1 MNKKF
6 LSAILFGALMVSST
20 GTFVSCKDYDD
31 DIDELW
37 GAVNGGKE
45 ELSKKVSALETSVSD
60 LQGAQTKL
68 EAEIAAVKKE
78 AADAKAAADQAAADA
93 ADAKAAALQAEKNA
107 IEAAKAEIAKV
118 KEELV
123 KMIQDNQGASEE
135 DIKAIE
141 SEIATI
147 KGDIAALTAAYKGAD
162 AEILDKLS
170 KVESTLGERISN
182 LEADVKTNK
191 EEIGKLQGALK
202 LQQDA
207 LDAYK
212 EATGKELGNINTRLG
227 ECEEAVKALQGFDVA
242 ETKAAIEQLKN
253 DYKKIAEEITKIN
266 TNLDVLSSAIY
277 TGVTHV
283 SLVNSVNNNQGE
295 NNWNLD
301 FESVL
306 IQKNIFGDEWTLD
319 KTISNKLEF
328 KGGTQDQ
335 KSAKFLIR
343 VSPTNANL
351 DASMISLQDSKGEKL
366 DIVEVKNITPYDEL
380 LTGERGIS
388 KGGLWV
394 VEVALKNYDADSF
407 NAAAYKDGKKVDNNQ
422 QYNLY
427 AVAVDNTKED
437 ETAMGKRNIISTY
450 DLTLEH
456 GNFDPSEKLNF
467 FVDDTNVNDINN
479 RYSFESKSITGE
491 VESGSTPAKEYKWS
505 GNALTEAFDKNGN
518 VLKDKEGT
526 PVATVEENQ
535 APEEGDNRSDMQ
547 AYPAV
552 QNKAITIS
560 LKEKK
565 GEKWVAAEK
574 VKAMYVTFDKKA
586 NAVESAPSEWNAWN
600 SYKYEGLNT
609 VVEGTTATIK
619 ISPNEDQEIINDFIG
634 FRVYAVN
641 LDGTLV
647 DPDGRAFY
655 VKLGEAGVE
664 IPSIETKVIATE
676 VDAKS
681 GAVELSKEDVAKLKG
696 LKIASYE
703 WAADGLGD
711 KVNENPDLNNKI
723 THTKA
728 NGFQVTL
735 TAGTA
740 TITTATDVVDGILEK
755 EQKVTI
761 PTDINK
767 VTIATK
773 FNESLGM
780 VLDDTKLNG
789 TLTLKNADGFVLA
802 TIKVSAE
809 KVLPTAEPA
818 EDKFTVKDNQI
829 VNGVYNCFLIPSQ
842 YKMDGT
848 ITWDAQNGWGV
859 KGTASEGTMNMENV
873 FNGWEKDFDESEA
886 ISGYRIVLANT
897 KYNADTKDY
906 TDEEE
911 FTKNVAIPNVLINS
925 TTKHATDVEYVYA
938 GVSAYVDNNKVL
950 INQNHAVKA
959 YDSFNTV
966 YNCYMHKPVHTWRWI
981 EAKDGNYTLID
992 GEWVIDTNKNGKKD
1006 AGEVSRPLPKT
1017 SAVYAEENFEVNCA
1031 DIFGVNTYNSTKYGV
1046 DMTKLNLKEIR
1057 VVDAKITSNGSKDED
1072 YFVRNHSHN
1081 SQDWGDQTIK
1091 FHKNSASTNPTADVA
1106 STLTVV
1112 YVDMYGHVQTAEV
1125 GFTVKKQ

>member
-6 LSAILFGALMVSST
+6 LSAVLFGALMVSST

-31 DIDELW
+31 DIEELW

-45 ELSKKVSALETSVSD
+45 DLSKKVSALETSVSD
-60 LQGAQTKL
+60 LQSAQTKL
-68 EAEIAAVKKE
+68 EAEIAAAKKE
-78 AADAKAAADQAAADA
+78 A

-123 KMIQDNQGASEE
+123 KMIQNNQGASEE

-147 KGDIAALTAAYKGAD
+147 KGDITALTAAYKGAD

-170 KVESTLGERISN
+170 KVEGVLGERITN

-191 EEIGKLQGALK
+191 EEIGKLQSALK

-212 EATGKELGNINTRLG
+212 EATGKELGDVKTKL
-227 ECEEAVKALQGFDVA
+227 EACEKAVEALQGFDVA

-283 SLVNSVNNNQGE
+283 SLVNSESNNQGKDK
-295 NNWNLD
+295 WNLD

-319 KTISNKLEF
+319 KTIANKLEF

-380 LTGERGIS
+380 LTGTRGIS

-394 VEVALKNYDADSF
+394 VEVALKNYDEDSF
-407 NAAAYKDGKKVDNNQ
+407 NAAATNKDGKKV
-422 QYNLY
+422 LY

-479 RYSFESKSITGE
+479 RYTFESKSITGE
-491 VESGSTPAKEYKWS
+491 VESGSTPAKEYKWT

-518 VLKDKEGT
+518 VLKDKDGNF
-526 PVATVEENQ
+526 VAKEEENQ
-535 APEEGDNRSDMQ
+535 APETGDNRSNMQ

-560 LKEKK
+560 LKEKNNE
-565 GEKWVAAEK
+565 GKWVAAEK

-664 IPSIETKVIATE
+664 IPSIETKVIATT
-676 VDAKS
+676 VDAES

-711 KVNENPDLNNKI
+711 KVNGV
-723 THTKA
+723 THIKA

-740 TITTATDVVDGILEK
+740 VIATGSEVVDGILEGK
-755 EQKVTI
+755 QDVTI
-761 PTDINK
+761 PTNINK
-767 VTIATK
+767 ATIVTK
-773 FNESLGM
+773 FNENLGL
-780 VLDDTKLNG
+780 VLNDTKLNG

-818 EDKFTVKDNQI
+818 EHKFTAKDNQI

-842 YKMDGT
+842 YDMDGT

-859 KGTASEGTMNMENV
+859 TGTASEGTMNMENV
-873 FNGWEKDFDESEA
+873 FNGWKNDFDGNSVT
-886 ISGYRIVLANT
+886 SGYRIVLANT
-897 KYNADTKDY
+897 KYNNDTKDY
-906 TDEEE
+906 TDEAE
-911 FTKNVAIPNVLINS
+911 FGKNVTITNKLINS
-925 TTKHATDVEYVYA
+925 ETKHATDVEYVYA

-981 EAKDGNYTLID
+981 EAADKGYIVKDGIWYSAD
-992 GEWVIDTNKNGKKD
+992 GK
-1006 AGEVSRPLPKT
+1006 VSKEDEMPKT

-1072 YFVRNHSHN
+1072 YFVRDHSQN
-1081 SQDWGDQTIK
+1081 SQDWGNQTIK
-1091 FHKNSASTNPTADVA
+1091 FRKNSSSTNPTADVA

-1125 GFTVKKQ
+1125 GFTVEKQ

>member
-6 LSAILFGALMVSST
+6 LSAVLFGALMVSST

-31 DIDELW
+31 DIEELW

-45 ELSKKVSALETSVSD
+45 DLSKKVSALETSVSD
-60 LQGAQTKL
+60 LQSAQTKL
-68 EAEIAAVKKE
+68 EAEIAAAKKE
-78 AADAKAAADQAAADA
+78 A

-123 KMIQDNQGASEE
+123 KMIQNNQGASEE

-147 KGDIAALTAAYKGAD
+147 KGDITALTAAYKGAD

-170 KVESTLGERISN
+170 KVEGVLGERITN

-191 EEIGKLQGALK
+191 EEIGKLQSALK

-212 EATGKELGNINTRLG
+212 EATGKELGDVKTKL
-227 ECEEAVKALQGFDVA
+227 EACEKAVEALQGFDVA

-283 SLVNSVNNNQGE
+283 SLVNSESNNQGKDK
-295 NNWNLD
+295 WNLD

-319 KTISNKLEF
+319 KTIANKLEF

-380 LTGERGIS
+380 LTGTRGIS

-394 VEVALKNYDADSF
+394 VEVALKNYDEDSF
-407 NAAAYKDGKKVDNNQ
+407 NAAATNKDGKKV
-422 QYNLY
+422 LY

-450 DLTLEH
+450 DLTLKH

-479 RYSFESKSITGE
+479 RYTFESKSITGE
-491 VESGSTPAKEYKWS
+491 VESGSTPAKEYKWT

-518 VLKDKEGT
+518 VLKDKDGNF
-526 PVATVEENQ
+526 VAKEEENQ
-535 APEEGDNRSDMQ
+535 APETGDNRSNMQ

-560 LKEKK
+560 LKEKNNE
-565 GEKWVAAEK
+565 GKWVAAEK

-664 IPSIETKVIATE
+664 IPSIETKVIATT
-676 VDAKS
+676 VDAES

-711 KVNENPDLNNKI
+711 KVNGV
-723 THTKA
+723 THIKA

-740 TITTATDVVDGILEK
+740 VIATGSEVVDGILEGK
-755 EQKVTI
+755 QDVTI
-761 PTDINK
+761 PTNINK
-767 VTIATK
+767 ATIVTK
-773 FNESLGM
+773 FNENLGL
-780 VLDDTKLNG
+780 VLNDTKLNG

-818 EDKFTVKDNQI
+818 EHKITAKDNQI

-842 YKMDGT
+842 YDMDGT

-859 KGTASEGTMNMENV
+859 TGTASEGTMNMENV
-873 FNGWEKDFDESEA
+873 FNGWKNDFDGNSVT
-886 ISGYRIVLANT
+886 SGYRIVLANT
-897 KYNADTKDY
+897 KYNNDTKDY
-906 TDEEE
+906 TDEAE
-911 FTKNVAIPNVLINS
+911 FGKNVTITNKLINS
-925 TTKHATDVEYVYA
+925 ETKHATDVEYVYA

-981 EAKDGNYTLID
+981 EAADKGYIVKDGIWYSAD
-992 GEWVIDTNKNGKKD
+992 GK
-1006 AGEVSRPLPKT
+1006 VSKEDEMPKT

-1072 YFVRNHSHN
+1072 YFVRDHSQN
-1081 SQDWGDQTIK
+1081 SQDWGNQTIK
-1091 FHKNSASTNPTADVA
+1091 FRKNSSSTNPTADVA

>member
-6 LSAILFGALMVSST
+6 LSAVLFGALMVSST

-31 DIDELW
+31 DIEELW

-45 ELSKKVSALETSVSD
+45 DLSKKVSALETSVSD
-60 LQGAQTKL
+60 LQSAQTKL
-68 EAEIAAVKKE
+68 EAEIAAAKKE
-78 AADAKAAADQAAADA
+78 A

-123 KMIQDNQGASEE
+123 KMIQNNQGASEE

-147 KGDIAALTAAYKGAD
+147 KGDITALTAAYKGAD

-170 KVESTLGERISN
+170 KVEGVLGERITN

-191 EEIGKLQGALK
+191 EEIGKLQSALK

-212 EATGKELGNINTRLG
+212 EATGKELGDVKTKL
-227 ECEEAVKALQGFDVA
+227 EACEKAVEALQGFDVA

-283 SLVNSVNNNQGE
+283 SLVNSESNNQGKDK
-295 NNWNLD
+295 WNLD

-319 KTISNKLEF
+319 KTIANKLEF

-380 LTGERGIS
+380 LTGTRGIS

-394 VEVALKNYDADSF
+394 VEVALKNYDEDSF
-407 NAAAYKDGKKVDNNQ
+407 NAAATNKDGKKV
-422 QYNLY
+422 LY

-456 GNFDPSEKLNF
+456 GNFAPSEKLNF

-479 RYSFESKSITGE
+479 RYTFESKSITGE
-491 VESGSTPAKEYKWS
+491 VESGSTPAKEYKWT

-518 VLKDKEGT
+518 VLKDKDGNF
-526 PVATVEENQ
+526 VAKEEENQ
-535 APEEGDNRSDMQ
+535 APETGDNRSNMQ

-560 LKEKK
+560 LKEKNNE
-565 GEKWVAAEK
+565 GKWVAAEK

-664 IPSIETKVIATE
+664 IPSIETKVIATTVNAE
-676 VDAKS
+676 S

-711 KVNENPDLNNKI
+711 KVNGV
-723 THTKA
+723 THIKA

-740 TITTATDVVDGILEK
+740 VIATGSEVVDGILEGK
-755 EQKVTI
+755 QDVTI
-761 PTDINK
+761 PTNINK
-767 VTIATK
+767 ATIVTK
-773 FNESLGM
+773 FNENLGL
-780 VLDDTKLNG
+780 VLNDTKLNG

-818 EDKFTVKDNQI
+818 EHKFTAKDNQI

-842 YKMDGT
+842 YDMDGT

-859 KGTASEGTMNMENV
+859 TGTASEGTMNMENV
-873 FNGWEKDFDESEA
+873 FNGWKNDFDGNSVT
-886 ISGYRIVLANT
+886 SGYRIVLANT
-897 KYNADTKDY
+897 KYNNDTKDY
-906 TDEEE
+906 TDEAE
-911 FTKNVAIPNVLINS
+911 FGKNVTITNKLINS
-925 TTKHATDVEYVYA
+925 ETKHATDVEYVYA

-981 EAKDGNYTLID
+981 EAADKGYIVKDGIWYSAD
-992 GEWVIDTNKNGKKD
+992 GK
-1006 AGEVSRPLPKT
+1006 VSKEDEMPKT

-1046 DMTKLNLKEIR
+1046 DMTKLNLKEIC

-1072 YFVRNHSHN
+1072 YFVRDHSQN
-1081 SQDWGDQTIK
+1081 SQDWGNQTIK
-1091 FHKNSASTNPTADVA
+1091 FRKNSSSTNPTADVA

>member
-1 MNKKF
+1 
-6 LSAILFGALMVSST
+6 MVSST

-31 DIDELW
+31 DIEELW

-45 ELSKKVSALETSVSD
+45 DLSKKVSALETSVSD
-60 LQGAQTKL
+60 LQSAQTKL
-68 EAEIAAVKKE
+68 EAEIAAAKKE
-78 AADAKAAADQAAADA
+78 A

-123 KMIQDNQGASEE
+123 KMIQNNQGASEE

-147 KGDIAALTAAYKGAD
+147 KGDITALTAAYKGAD

-170 KVESTLGERISN
+170 KVEGVLGERITN

-191 EEIGKLQGALK
+191 EEIGKLQSALK

-212 EATGKELGNINTRLG
+212 EATGKELGDVKTKL
-227 ECEEAVKALQGFDVA
+227 EACEKAVEALQGFDVA

-283 SLVNSVNNNQGE
+283 SLVNSESNNQGKDK
-295 NNWNLD
+295 WNLD

-319 KTISNKLEF
+319 KTIANKLEF

-380 LTGERGIS
+380 LTGTRGIS

-394 VEVALKNYDADSF
+394 VEVALKNYDEDSF
-407 NAAAYKDGKKVDNNQ
+407 NAAATNKDGKKV
-422 QYNLY
+422 LY

-479 RYSFESKSITGE
+479 RYTFESKSITGE
-491 VESGSTPAKEYKWS
+491 VESGSTPAKEYKWT

-518 VLKDKEGT
+518 VLKDKDGNF
-526 PVATVEENQ
+526 VAKEEENQ
-535 APEEGDNRSDMQ
+535 APETGDNRSNMQ

-560 LKEKK
+560 LKEKNNE
-565 GEKWVAAEK
+565 GKWVAAEK

-664 IPSIETKVIATE
+664 IPSIETKVIATT
-676 VDAKS
+676 VDAES

-711 KVNENPDLNNKI
+711 KVNGV
-723 THTKA
+723 THIKA

-740 TITTATDVVDGILEK
+740 VIATGSEVVDGILEGK
-755 EQKVTI
+755 QDVTI
-761 PTDINK
+761 PTNINK
-767 VTIATK
+767 ATIVTK
-773 FNESLGM
+773 FNENLGL
-780 VLDDTKLNG
+780 VLNDTKLNG

-818 EDKFTVKDNQI
+818 EHKFTAKDNQI
-829 VNGVYNCFLIPSQ
+829 VNGVYTVS
-842 YKMDGT
+842 
-848 ITWDAQNGWGV
+848 
-859 KGTASEGTMNMENV
+859 
-873 FNGWEKDFDESEA
+873 
-886 ISGYRIVLANT
+886 
-897 KYNADTKDY
+897 Y
-906 TDEEE
+906 THL
-911 FTKNVAIPNVLINS
+911 TLP
-925 TTKHATDVEYVYA
+925 TT
-938 GVSAYVDNNKVL
+938 
-950 INQNHAVKA
+950 
-959 YDSFNTV
+959 
-966 YNCYMHKPVHTWRWI
+966 
-981 EAKDGNYTLID
+981 
-992 GEWVIDTNKNGKKD
+992 
-1006 AGEVSRPLPKT
+1006 
-1017 SAVYAEENFEVNCA
+1017 
-1031 DIFGVNTYNSTKYGV
+1031 
-1046 DMTKLNLKEIR
+1046 
-1057 VVDAKITSNGSKDED
+1057 
-1072 YFVRNHSHN
+1072 
-1081 SQDWGDQTIK
+1081 
-1091 FHKNSASTNPTADVA
+1091 
-1106 STLTVV
+1106 
-1112 YVDMYGHVQTAEV
+1112 
-1125 GFTVKKQ
+1125 

>member
-6 LSAILFGALMVSST
+6 LSAVLFGALMVSST

-31 DIDELW
+31 DIEELW

-45 ELSKKVSALETSVSD
+45 DLSKKVSALETSVSD
-60 LQGAQTKL
+60 LQSAQTKL
-68 EAEIAAVKKE
+68 EAEIAAAKKE

-123 KMIQDNQGASEE
+123 KMIQNNQGASEE

-147 KGDIAALTAAYKGAD
+147 KGDITALTAAYKGAD

-170 KVESTLGERISN
+170 KVEGVLGERITN

-191 EEIGKLQGALK
+191 EEIGKLQSALK

-212 EATGKELGNINTRLG
+212 EATGKELGDVKTKL
-227 ECEEAVKALQGFDVA
+227 EACEKAVEALQGFDVA

-283 SLVNSVNNNQGE
+283 SLVNSESDNQGE
-295 NNWNLD
+295 DKWNLN

-319 KTISNKLEF
+319 KTIANKLEF

-380 LTGERGIS
+380 LTGTRGIS

-394 VEVALKNYDADSF
+394 VEVALKNYDEDSF
-407 NAAAYKDGKKVDNNQ
+407 NAAATNKDGKKV
-422 QYNLY
+422 LY

-450 DLTLEH
+450 DLTLVH

-479 RYSFESKSITGE
+479 RYTFESKSITGE
-491 VESGSTPAKEYKWS
+491 VESGSTPAKEYKWT

-518 VLKDKEGT
+518 VLKDKEGNF
-526 PVATVEENQ
+526 VAKEEENQ
-535 APEEGDNRSDMQ
+535 APETGDNRSNMQ

-560 LKEKK
+560 LKEKN
-565 GEKWVAAEK
+565 GDKWVAAEK

-664 IPSIETKVIATE
+664 IPSIETKVIATK

-711 KVNENPDLNNKI
+711 KVNEAEDLEESEKI

-761 PTDINK
+761 PTNINK
-767 VTIATK
+767 ATIVTK
-773 FNESLGM
+773 FNENLGL
-780 VLDDTKLNG
+780 VLNDTKLNG

-818 EDKFTVKDNQI
+818 EHKFTAKDNQI

-842 YKMDGT
+842 YDMNGT
-848 ITWDAQNGWGV
+848 ITWDVQNGWGV
-859 KGTASEGTMNMENV
+859 TGTASEGTMNMENV
-873 FNGWEKDFDESEA
+873 FNGWKNDFNGNSVT
-886 ISGYRIVLANT
+886 SGYRIVLANT
-897 KYNADTKDY
+897 KYNNDTKDY
-906 TDEEE
+906 TDEAE
-911 FTKNVAIPNVLINS
+911 FGKNVTITNKLINS
-925 TTKHATDVEYVYA
+925 ETKHATDVEYVYA

-950 INQNHAVKA
+950 TNQNHAVKA

-981 EAKDGNYTLID
+981 EAADKGYIVKDGIWYSAD
-992 GEWVIDTNKNGKKD
+992 GKD
-1006 AGEVSRPLPKT
+1006 SKEDEMPKT

-1072 YFVRNHSHN
+1072 YFVRDHSQN
-1081 SQDWGDQTIK
+1081 SQDWGNQTIK

>member
-6 LSAILFGALMVSST
+6 LSAVLFGALMVSST

-31 DIDELW
+31 DIEELW

-45 ELSKKVSALETSVSD
+45 DLSKKVSALETSVSD
-60 LQGAQTKL
+60 LQSAQTKL
-68 EAEIAAVKKE
+68 EAEIAAAKKE
-78 AADAKAAADQAAADA
+78 A

-123 KMIQDNQGASEE
+123 KMIQNNQGASEE

-147 KGDIAALTAAYKGAD
+147 KGDITALTAAYKGAD

-170 KVESTLGERISN
+170 KVEGVLGERITN

-191 EEIGKLQGALK
+191 EEIGKLQSALK

-212 EATGKELGNINTRLG
+212 EATGKELGDVKTKL
-227 ECEEAVKALQGFDVA
+227 EACEKAVEALQGFDVA

-283 SLVNSVNNNQGE
+283 SLVNSESNNQGKDK
-295 NNWNLD
+295 WNLD

-319 KTISNKLEF
+319 KTIANKLEF

-380 LTGERGIS
+380 LTGTRGIS

-394 VEVALKNYDADSF
+394 VEVALKNYDEDSF
-407 NAAAYKDGKKVDNNQ
+407 NAAATNKDGKKV
-422 QYNLY
+422 LY

-479 RYSFESKSITGE
+479 RYTFESKSITGE
-491 VESGSTPAKEYKWS
+491 VESGSTPAKEYKWT

-518 VLKDKEGT
+518 VLKDKDGNF
-526 PVATVEENQ
+526 VAKEEENQ
-535 APEEGDNRSDMQ
+535 APETGDNRSNMQ

-560 LKEKK
+560 LKEKNNE
-565 GEKWVAAEK
+565 GKWVAAEK

-664 IPSIETKVIATE
+664 IPSIETKVIATT
-676 VDAKS
+676 VDAES

-711 KVNENPDLNNKI
+711 KVNGV
-723 THTKA
+723 THIKA

-740 TITTATDVVDGILEK
+740 VIATGSEVVDGILEGK
-755 EQKVTI
+755 QDVTI
-761 PTDINK
+761 PTNINK
-767 VTIATK
+767 ATIVTK
-773 FNESLGM
+773 FNENLGL
-780 VLDDTKLNG
+780 VLNDTKLNG

-818 EDKFTVKDNQI
+818 EHKFTAKDNQI

-842 YKMDGT
+842 YDMDGT

-859 KGTASEGTMNMENV
+859 TGTASEGTMNMENV
-873 FNGWEKDFDESEA
+873 FNGWKNDFDGNSVT
-886 ISGYRIVLANT
+886 SGYRIVLANT
-897 KYNADTKDY
+897 KYNNDTKDY
-906 TDEEE
+906 TDEAE
-911 FTKNVAIPNVLINS
+911 FGKNVTITNKLINS
-925 TTKHATDVEYVYA
+925 ETKHATDVEYVYA

-981 EAKDGNYTLID
+981 EAADKGYIVKDGIWYSAD
-992 GEWVIDTNKNGKKD
+992 GK
-1006 AGEVSRPLPKT
+1006 VSKENEMPKT

-1072 YFVRNHSHN
+1072 YFVRDHSQN
-1081 SQDWGDQTIK
+1081 SQDWGNQTIK
-1091 FHKNSASTNPTADVA
+1091 FRKNSSSTNPTADVA

>member
-6 LSAILFGALMVSST
+6 LSAVLFGALMVSST

-31 DIDELW
+31 DIEELW

-45 ELSKKVSALETSVSD
+45 DLSKKVSALETSVSD
-60 LQGAQTKL
+60 LQSAQTKL
-68 EAEIAAVKKE
+68 EAEIAAAKKE
-78 AADAKAAADQAAADA
+78 A

-123 KMIQDNQGASEE
+123 KMIQNNQGASEE

-147 KGDIAALTAAYKGAD
+147 KGDITALTAAYKGAD

-170 KVESTLGERISN
+170 KVEGVLGERITN

-191 EEIGKLQGALK
+191 EEIGKLQSALK

-212 EATGKELGNINTRLG
+212 EATGKELGDVKTKL
-227 ECEEAVKALQGFDVA
+227 EACEKAVEALQGFDVA

-283 SLVNSVNNNQGE
+283 SLVNSESNNQGKDK
-295 NNWNLD
+295 WNLD

-319 KTISNKLEF
+319 KTIANKLEF

-380 LTGERGIS
+380 LTGTRGIS

-394 VEVALKNYDADSF
+394 VEVALKNYDEDSF
-407 NAAAYKDGKKVDNNQ
+407 NAAATNKDGKKV
-422 QYNLY
+422 LY

-479 RYSFESKSITGE
+479 RYTFESKSITGE
-491 VESGSTPAKEYKWS
+491 VESGSTPAKEYKWT

-518 VLKDKEGT
+518 VLKDKDGNF
-526 PVATVEENQ
+526 VAKEEENQ
-535 APEEGDNRSDMQ
+535 APETGDNRSNMQ

-560 LKEKK
+560 LKEKNNE
-565 GEKWVAAEK
+565 GKWVAAEK

-664 IPSIETKVIATE
+664 IPSIETKVIATT
-676 VDAKS
+676 VDAES

-711 KVNENPDLNNKI
+711 KVNGV
-723 THTKA
+723 THIKA

-740 TITTATDVVDGILEK
+740 VIATGSEVVDGILEGK
-755 EQKVTI
+755 QDVTI
-761 PTDINK
+761 PTNINK
-767 VTIATK
+767 ATIVTK
-773 FNESLGM
+773 FNENLGL
-780 VLDDTKLNG
+780 VLNDTKLNG

-818 EDKFTVKDNQI
+818 EHKFTAKDNQI

-842 YKMDGT
+842 YDMDGT

-859 KGTASEGTMNMENV
+859 TGTASEGTMNMENV
-873 FNGWEKDFDESEA
+873 FNGWKNDFDGNSVT
-886 ISGYRIVLANT
+886 SGYRIVLANT
-897 KYNADTKDY
+897 KYNNDTKDY
-906 TDEEE
+906 TDEAE
-911 FTKNVAIPNVLINS
+911 FGKNVTITNKLINS
-925 TTKHATDVEYVYA
+925 ETKHATDVEYVYA

-981 EAKDGNYTLID
+981 EAADKGYIVKDGIWYSAD
-992 GEWVIDTNKNGKKD
+992 GK
-1006 AGEVSRPLPKT
+1006 VSKEDEMPKT
-1017 SAVYAEENFEVNCA
+1017 SAVYAEENCEVNCA

-1072 YFVRNHSHN
+1072 YFVRDHSQN
-1081 SQDWGDQTIK
+1081 SQDWGNQTIK
-1091 FHKNSASTNPTADVA
+1091 FRKNSSSTNPTADVA

>member
-6 LSAILFGALMVSST
+6 LSAVLFGALMVSST

-31 DIDELW
+31 DIEELW

-45 ELSKKVSALETSVSD
+45 DLSKKVSALETSVSD
-60 LQGAQTKL
+60 LQSAQTKL
-68 EAEIAAVKKE
+68 EAEIAAAKKE
-78 AADAKAAADQAAADA
+78 A

-123 KMIQDNQGASEE
+123 KMIQNNQGASEE

-147 KGDIAALTAAYKGAD
+147 KGDITALTAAYKGAD

-170 KVESTLGERISN
+170 KVEGVLGERITN

-191 EEIGKLQGALK
+191 EEIGKLQSALK

-212 EATGKELGNINTRLG
+212 EATGKELGDVKTKL
-227 ECEEAVKALQGFDVA
+227 EACEKAVEALQGFDVA

-283 SLVNSVNNNQGE
+283 SLVNSESNNQGKDK
-295 NNWNLD
+295 WNLD

-319 KTISNKLEF
+319 KTIANKLEF

-380 LTGERGIS
+380 LTGTRGIS

-394 VEVALKNYDADSF
+394 VEVALKNYDEDSF
-407 NAAAYKDGKKVDNNQ
+407 NAAATNKDGKKV
-422 QYNLY
+422 LY

-479 RYSFESKSITGE
+479 RYTFESKSITGE
-491 VESGSTPAKEYKWS
+491 VESGSTPAKEYKWT

-518 VLKDKEGT
+518 VLKDKDGNF
-526 PVATVEENQ
+526 VAKEEENQ
-535 APEEGDNRSDMQ
+535 APETGDNRSNMQ

-560 LKEKK
+560 LKEKNNE
-565 GEKWVAAEK
+565 GKWVAAEK

-664 IPSIETKVIATE
+664 IPSIETKVIATT
-676 VDAKS
+676 VDAES

-711 KVNENPDLNNKI
+711 KVNGV
-723 THTKA
+723 THIKA

-740 TITTATDVVDGILEK
+740 VIATGSEVVDGILEGK
-755 EQKVTI
+755 QDVTI
-761 PTDINK
+761 PTNINK
-767 VTIATK
+767 ATIVTK
-773 FNESLGM
+773 FNENLGL
-780 VLDDTKLNG
+780 VLNDTKLNG

-818 EDKFTVKDNQI
+818 EHKFTAKDNQI

-842 YKMDGT
+842 YDDMDGT

-859 KGTASEGTMNMENV
+859 TGTASEGTMNMENV
-873 FNGWEKDFDESEA
+873 FNGWKNDFDGNSVT
-886 ISGYRIVLANT
+886 SGYRIVLANT
-897 KYNADTKDY
+897 KYNNDTKDY
-906 TDEEE
+906 TDEAE
-911 FTKNVAIPNVLINS
+911 FGKNVTITNKLINS
-925 TTKHATDVEYVYA
+925 ETKHATDVEYVYA

-981 EAKDGNYTLID
+981 EAADKGYIVKDGIWYSAD
-992 GEWVIDTNKNGKKD
+992 GK
-1006 AGEVSRPLPKT
+1006 VSKEDEMPKT

-1072 YFVRNHSHN
+1072 YFVRDHSQN
-1081 SQDWGDQTIK
+1081 SQDWGNQTIK
-1091 FHKNSASTNPTADVA
+1091 FRKNSSSTNPTADVA

>member
-6 LSAILFGALMVSST
+6 LSAVLFGALMVSST

-31 DIDELW
+31 DIEELW

-45 ELSKKVSALETSVSD
+45 DLSKKVSALETSVSD
-60 LQGAQTKL
+60 LQSAQTKL
-68 EAEIAAVKKE
+68 EAEIAAAKKE
-78 AADAKAAADQAAADA
+78 A

-123 KMIQDNQGASEE
+123 KMIQNNQGASEE

-147 KGDIAALTAAYKGAD
+147 KGDITALTAAYKGAD

-170 KVESTLGERISN
+170 KVEGVLGERITN

-191 EEIGKLQGALK
+191 EEIGKLQSALK

-212 EATGKELGNINTRLG
+212 EATGKELGDVKTKL
-227 ECEEAVKALQGFDVA
+227 EACEKAVEALQGFDVA

-266 TNLDVLSSAIY
+266 TNSDVLSSAIY

-283 SLVNSVNNNQGE
+283 SLVNSESNNQGKDK
-295 NNWNLD
+295 WNLD

-319 KTISNKLEF
+319 KTIANKLEF

-380 LTGERGIS
+380 LTGTRGIS

-394 VEVALKNYDADSF
+394 VEVALKNYDEDSF
-407 NAAAYKDGKKVDNNQ
+407 NAAATNKDGKKV
-422 QYNLY
+422 LY

-479 RYSFESKSITGE
+479 RYTFESKSITGE
-491 VESGSTPAKEYKWS
+491 VESGSTPAKEYKWT

-518 VLKDKEGT
+518 VLKDKDGNF
-526 PVATVEENQ
+526 VAKEEENQ
-535 APEEGDNRSDMQ
+535 APETGDNRSNMQ

-560 LKEKK
+560 LKEKNNE
-565 GEKWVAAEK
+565 GKWVAAEK

-664 IPSIETKVIATE
+664 IPSIETKVIATT
-676 VDAKS
+676 VDAES

-711 KVNENPDLNNKI
+711 KVNGV
-723 THTKA
+723 THIKA

-740 TITTATDVVDGILEK
+740 VIATGSEVVDGILEGK
-755 EQKVTI
+755 QDVTI
-761 PTDINK
+761 PTNINK
-767 VTIATK
+767 ATIVTK
-773 FNESLGM
+773 FNENLGL
-780 VLDDTKLNG
+780 VLNDTKLNG

-818 EDKFTVKDNQI
+818 EHKFTAKDNQI

-842 YKMDGT
+842 YDMDGT

-859 KGTASEGTMNMENV
+859 TGTASEGTMNMENV
-873 FNGWEKDFDESEA
+873 FNGWKNDFDGNSVT
-886 ISGYRIVLANT
+886 SGYRIVLANT
-897 KYNADTKDY
+897 KYNNDTKDY
-906 TDEEE
+906 TDEAE
-911 FTKNVAIPNVLINS
+911 FGKNVTITNKLINS
-925 TTKHATDVEYVYA
+925 ETKHATDVEYVYA

-981 EAKDGNYTLID
+981 EAADKGYIVKDGIWYSAD
-992 GEWVIDTNKNGKKD
+992 GK
-1006 AGEVSRPLPKT
+1006 VSKEDEMPKT

-1072 YFVRNHSHN
+1072 YFVRDHSQN
-1081 SQDWGDQTIK
+1081 SQDWGNQTIK
-1091 FHKNSASTNPTADVA
+1091 FRKNSSSTNPTADVA

>member
-6 LSAILFGALMVSST
+6 LSAVLFGALMVSST

-31 DIDELW
+31 DIEELW

-45 ELSKKVSALETSVSD
+45 DLSKKVSALETSVSD
-60 LQGAQTKL
+60 LQSAQTKL
-68 EAEIAAVKKE
+68 EAEIAAAKKE
-78 AADAKAAADQAAADA
+78 A

-123 KMIQDNQGASEE
+123 KMIQNNQGASEE

-147 KGDIAALTAAYKGAD
+147 KGDITALTAAYKGAD

-170 KVESTLGERISN
+170 KVEGVLGERITN

-191 EEIGKLQGALK
+191 EEIGKLQSALK

-212 EATGKELGNINTRLG
+212 EATGKELGDVKTKL
-227 ECEEAVKALQGFDVA
+227 EACEKAVEALQGFDVA

-283 SLVNSVNNNQGE
+283 SLVNSESNNQGKDK
-295 NNWNLD
+295 WNLD

-319 KTISNKLEF
+319 KTIANKLEF

-380 LTGERGIS
+380 LTGTRGIS

-394 VEVALKNYDADSF
+394 VEVALKNYDEDSF
-407 NAAAYKDGKKVDNNQ
+407 NAAATNKDGKKV
-422 QYNLY
+422 LY

-450 DLTLEH
+450 DLTLKH

-479 RYSFESKSITGE
+479 RYTFESKSITGE
-491 VESGSTPAKEYKWS
+491 VESGSTPAKEYKWT

-518 VLKDKEGT
+518 VLKDKDGNF
-526 PVATVEENQ
+526 VAKEEENQ
-535 APEEGDNRSDMQ
+535 APETGDNRSNMQ

-560 LKEKK
+560 LKEKNNE
-565 GEKWVAAEK
+565 GKWVAAEN

-664 IPSIETKVIATE
+664 IPSIETKVIATT
-676 VDAKS
+676 VDAES

-711 KVNENPDLNNKI
+711 KVNGV
-723 THTKA
+723 THIKA

-740 TITTATDVVDGILEK
+740 VIATGSEVVDGILEGK
-755 EQKVTI
+755 QDVTI
-761 PTDINK
+761 PTNINK
-767 VTIATK
+767 ATIVTK
-773 FNESLGM
+773 FNENLGQ
-780 VLDDTKLNG
+780 VLNDTKLNG

-818 EDKFTVKDNQI
+818 EHKFTAKDNQI

-842 YKMDGT
+842 YDMDGT

-859 KGTASEGTMNMENV
+859 TGTASEGTMNMENV
-873 FNGWEKDFDESEA
+873 FNGWKNDFDGNSVT
-886 ISGYRIVLANT
+886 SGYRIVLANT
-897 KYNADTKDY
+897 KYNIDTKDY
-906 TDEEE
+906 TDEAE
-911 FTKNVAIPNVLINS
+911 FGKNVTITNKLINS
-925 TTKHATDVEYVYA
+925 ETKHATDVEYVYA

-981 EAKDGNYTLID
+981 EAADKGYIVKDGIWYSAD
-992 GEWVIDTNKNGKKD
+992 GK
-1006 AGEVSRPLPKT
+1006 VSKEDEMPKT

-1072 YFVRNHSHN
+1072 YFVRDHSQN
-1081 SQDWGDQTIK
+1081 SQDWGNQTIK
-1091 FHKNSASTNPTADVA
+1091 FRKNSSSTNPTADVA

>member
-6 LSAILFGALMVSST
+6 LSAVLFGALMVSST

-31 DIDELW
+31 DIEELW

-45 ELSKKVSALETSVSD
+45 DLSKKVSALETSVSD
-60 LQGAQTKL
+60 LQSAQTKL
-68 EAEIAAVKKE
+68 EAEIAAAKKE
-78 AADAKAAADQAAADA
+78 A

-123 KMIQDNQGASEE
+123 KMIQNNQGASEE

-147 KGDIAALTAAYKGAD
+147 KGDITALTAAYKGAD

-170 KVESTLGERISN
+170 KVEGVLGERITN

-191 EEIGKLQGALK
+191 EEIGKLQSALK

-212 EATGKELGNINTRLG
+212 EATGKELGDVKTKL
-227 ECEEAVKALQGFDVA
+227 EACEKAVEALQGFDVA

-283 SLVNSVNNNQGE
+283 SLVNSESNNQGKDK
-295 NNWNLD
+295 WNLD

-319 KTISNKLEF
+319 KTIANKLEF

-351 DASMISLQDSKGEKL
+351 DASMISLQNSKGEKL

-380 LTGERGIS
+380 LTGTRGIS

-394 VEVALKNYDADSF
+394 VEVALKNYDEDSF
-407 NAAAYKDGKKVDNNQ
+407 NAAATNKDGKKV
-422 QYNLY
+422 LY

-456 GNFDPSEKLNF
+456 GNFDPSVKLNF

-479 RYSFESKSITGE
+479 RYTFESKSITGE
-491 VESGSTPAKEYKWS
+491 VESGSTPAKEYKWT

-518 VLKDKEGT
+518 VLKDKDGNF
-526 PVATVEENQ
+526 VAKEEENQ
-535 APEEGDNRSDMQ
+535 APETGDNRSNMQ

-560 LKEKK
+560 LKEKNNE
-565 GEKWVAAEK
+565 GKWVAAEK

-664 IPSIETKVIATE
+664 IPSIETKVIATT
-676 VDAKS
+676 VDAES

-711 KVNENPDLNNKI
+711 KVNGV
-723 THTKA
+723 THIKA

-740 TITTATDVVDGILEK
+740 VIATGSEVVDGILEGK
-755 EQKVTI
+755 QDVTI
-761 PTDINK
+761 PTNINK
-767 VTIATK
+767 ATIVTK
-773 FNESLGM
+773 FNENLGL
-780 VLDDTKLNG
+780 VLNDTKLNG

-818 EDKFTVKDNQI
+818 EHKFTAKDNQI

-842 YKMDGT
+842 YDMDGT

-859 KGTASEGTMNMENV
+859 TGTASEGTMNMENV
-873 FNGWEKDFDESEA
+873 FNGWKNDFDGNSVT
-886 ISGYRIVLANT
+886 SGYRIVLANT
-897 KYNADTKDY
+897 KYNNDTKDY
-906 TDEEE
+906 TDEAE
-911 FTKNVAIPNVLINS
+911 FGKNVTITNKLINS
-925 TTKHATDVEYVYA
+925 ETKHATDVEYVYA

-981 EAKDGNYTLID
+981 EAADKGYIVKDGIWYSAD
-992 GEWVIDTNKNGKKD
+992 GK
-1006 AGEVSRPLPKT
+1006 VSKEDEMPKT

-1072 YFVRNHSHN
+1072 YFVRDHSQN
-1081 SQDWGDQTIK
+1081 SQDWGNQTIK
-1091 FHKNSASTNPTADVA
+1091 FRKNSSSTNPTADVA

>member
-6 LSAILFGALMVSST
+6 LSAVLFGALMVSST

-31 DIDELW
+31 DIEELW

-45 ELSKKVSALETSVSD
+45 DLSKKVSALETSVSD
-60 LQGAQTKL
+60 LQSAQTKL
-68 EAEIAAVKKE
+68 EAEIAAAKKE
-78 AADAKAAADQAAADA
+78 A

-123 KMIQDNQGASEE
+123 KMIQNNQGASEE

-147 KGDIAALTAAYKGAD
+147 KGDITALTAAYKGAD

-170 KVESTLGERISN
+170 KVEGVLGERITN

-191 EEIGKLQGALK
+191 EEIGKLQSALK

-212 EATGKELGNINTRLG
+212 EATGKELGDVKTKL
-227 ECEEAVKALQGFDVA
+227 EACEKAVEALQGFDVA

-283 SLVNSVNNNQGE
+283 SLVNSESNNQGKDK
-295 NNWNLD
+295 WNLD

-319 KTISNKLEF
+319 KTIANKLEF

-380 LTGERGIS
+380 LTGTRGIS

-394 VEVALKNYDADSF
+394 VEVALKNNDEDSF
-407 NAAAYKDGKKVDNNQ
+407 NAAATNKDGKKV
-422 QYNLY
+422 LY

-479 RYSFESKSITGE
+479 RYTFESKSITGE
-491 VESGSTPAKEYKWS
+491 VESGSTPAKEYKWT

-518 VLKDKEGT
+518 VLKDKDGNF
-526 PVATVEENQ
+526 VAKEEENQ
-535 APEEGDNRSDMQ
+535 APETGDNRSNMQ

-560 LKEKK
+560 LKEKNNE
-565 GEKWVAAEK
+565 GKWVAAEK

-664 IPSIETKVIATE
+664 IPSIETKVIATT
-676 VDAKS
+676 VDAES

-711 KVNENPDLNNKI
+711 KVNGV
-723 THTKA
+723 THIKA

-740 TITTATDVVDGILEK
+740 VIATGSEVVDGILEGK
-755 EQKVTI
+755 QDVTI
-761 PTDINK
+761 PTNINK
-767 VTIATK
+767 ATIVTK
-773 FNESLGM
+773 FNENLGL
-780 VLDDTKLNG
+780 VLNDTKLNG

-818 EDKFTVKDNQI
+818 EHKFTAKDNQI

-842 YKMDGT
+842 YDMDGT

-859 KGTASEGTMNMENV
+859 TGTASEGTMNMENV
-873 FNGWEKDFDESEA
+873 FNGWKNDFDGNSVT
-886 ISGYRIVLANT
+886 SGYRIVLANT
-897 KYNADTKDY
+897 KYNNDTKDY
-906 TDEEE
+906 TDEAE
-911 FTKNVAIPNVLINS
+911 FGKNVTITNKLINS
-925 TTKHATDVEYVYA
+925 ETKHATDVEYVYA

-981 EAKDGNYTLID
+981 EAADKGYIVKDGIWYSAD
-992 GEWVIDTNKNGKKD
+992 GK
-1006 AGEVSRPLPKT
+1006 VSKEDEMPKT

-1072 YFVRNHSHN
+1072 YFVRDHSQN
-1081 SQDWGDQTIK
+1081 SQDWGNQTIK
-1091 FHKNSASTNPTADVA
+1091 FRKNSSSTNPTADVA

>member
-6 LSAILFGALMVSST
+6 LSAVLFGALMVSST

-31 DIDELW
+31 DIEELW

-45 ELSKKVSALETSVSD
+45 DLSKKVSALETSVSD
-60 LQGAQTKL
+60 LQSAQTKL
-68 EAEIAAVKKE
+68 EAEIAAAKKE
-78 AADAKAAADQAAADA
+78 A

-123 KMIQDNQGASEE
+123 KMIQNNQGASEE

-147 KGDIAALTAAYKGAD
+147 KGDITALTAAYKGAD

-170 KVESTLGERISN
+170 KVEGVLGERITN

-191 EEIGKLQGALK
+191 EEIGKLQSALK

-212 EATGKELGNINTRLG
+212 EATGKELGDVKTKL
-227 ECEEAVKALQGFDVA
+227 EACEKAVEALQGFDVA

-283 SLVNSVNNNQGE
+283 SLVNSESNNQGKDK
-295 NNWNLD
+295 WNLD

-319 KTISNKLEF
+319 KTIANKLEF

-380 LTGERGIS
+380 LTGTRGIS

-394 VEVALKNYDADSF
+394 VEVALKNYDEDSF
-407 NAAAYKDGKKVDNNQ
+407 NAAATNKDGKKV
-422 QYNLY
+422 LY

-479 RYSFESKSITGE
+479 RYTFESKSITGE
-491 VESGSTPAKEYKWS
+491 VESGSTPAKEYKWT

-518 VLKDKEGT
+518 VLKDKDGNF
-526 PVATVEENQ
+526 VAKEEENQ
-535 APEEGDNRSDMQ
+535 APETGDNRSNMQ

-560 LKEKK
+560 LKEKNNE
-565 GEKWVAAEK
+565 GKWVAAEK

-600 SYKYEGLNT
+600 SYKYEGLST

-664 IPSIETKVIATE
+664 IPSIETKVIATT
-676 VDAKS
+676 VDAES

-711 KVNENPDLNNKI
+711 KVNGV
-723 THTKA
+723 THIKA

-740 TITTATDVVDGILEK
+740 VIATGSEVVDGILEGK
-755 EQKVTI
+755 QDVTI
-761 PTDINK
+761 PTNINK
-767 VTIATK
+767 ATIVTK
-773 FNESLGM
+773 FNENLGL
-780 VLDDTKLNG
+780 VLNDTKLNG

-818 EDKFTVKDNQI
+818 EHKFTAKDNQI

-842 YKMDGT
+842 YDMDGT

-859 KGTASEGTMNMENV
+859 TGTASEGTMNMENV
-873 FNGWEKDFDESEA
+873 FNGWKNDFDGNSVT
-886 ISGYRIVLANT
+886 SGYRIVLANT
-897 KYNADTKDY
+897 KYNNDTKDY
-906 TDEEE
+906 TDEAE
-911 FTKNVAIPNVLINS
+911 FGKNVTITNKLINS
-925 TTKHATDVEYVYA
+925 ETKHATDVEYVYA

-981 EAKDGNYTLID
+981 EAADKGYIVKDGIWYSAD
-992 GEWVIDTNKNGKKD
+992 GK
-1006 AGEVSRPLPKT
+1006 VSKEDDMPKT

-1072 YFVRNHSHN
+1072 YFVRDHSQN
-1081 SQDWGDQTIK
+1081 SQDWGNQTIK
-1091 FHKNSASTNPTADVA
+1091 FRKNSSSTNPTADVA

>member
-6 LSAILFGALMVSST
+6 LSAVLFGALMVSST

-31 DIDELW
+31 DIEELW

-45 ELSKKVSALETSVSD
+45 DLSKKVSALETSVSD
-60 LQGAQTKL
+60 LQSAQTKL
-68 EAEIAAVKKE
+68 EAEIAAAKKE
-78 AADAKAAADQAAADA
+78 A

-123 KMIQDNQGASEE
+123 KMIQNNQGASEE

-147 KGDIAALTAAYKGAD
+147 KGDITALTAAYKGAD

-170 KVESTLGERISN
+170 KVEGVLGERITN

-191 EEIGKLQGALK
+191 EEIGKLQSALK

-212 EATGKELGNINTRLG
+212 EATGKELGDVKTKL
-227 ECEEAVKALQGFDVA
+227 EACEKAVEALQGFDVA

-283 SLVNSVNNNQGE
+283 SLVNSESNNQGKDK
-295 NNWNLD
+295 WNLD

-319 KTISNKLEF
+319 KTIANKLEF

-380 LTGERGIS
+380 LTGTRGIS

-394 VEVALKNYDADSF
+394 VEVALKNYDEDSF
-407 NAAAYKDGKKVDNNQ
+407 NAAATNKDGKKV
-422 QYNLY
+422 LY

-479 RYSFESKSITGE
+479 RYTFESKSITGE
-491 VESGSTPAKEYKWS
+491 VESGSTPAKEYKWT

-518 VLKDKEGT
+518 VLKDKDGNF
-526 PVATVEENQ
+526 VAKEEENQ
-535 APEEGDNRSDMQ
+535 APETGDNRSNMQ

-560 LKEKK
+560 LKEKNNE
-565 GEKWVAAEK
+565 GKWVAAEK

-664 IPSIETKVIATE
+664 IPSIETKVIATT
-676 VDAKS
+676 VDAES

-711 KVNENPDLNNKI
+711 KVNGV
-723 THTKA
+723 THIKA

-740 TITTATDVVDGILEK
+740 VIATGSEVVDGILEGK
-755 EQKVTI
+755 QDVTI
-761 PTDINK
+761 PTNINK
-767 VTIATK
+767 ATIVTK
-773 FNESLGM
+773 FNENLGL
-780 VLDDTKLNG
+780 VLNDTKLNG

-818 EDKFTVKDNQI
+818 EHKFTAKDNQI

-842 YKMDGT
+842 YDMDGT

-859 KGTASEGTMNMENV
+859 TGTASEGTMNMENV
-873 FNGWEKDFDESEA
+873 FNGWKNDFDGNSVT
-886 ISGYRIVLANT
+886 SGYRIVLANT
-897 KYNADTKDY
+897 KYNNDTKDY
-906 TDEEE
+906 TDEAE
-911 FTKNVAIPNVLINS
+911 FGKNVTITNKLINS
-925 TTKHATDVEYVYA
+925 ETKHATDVEYVYA

-981 EAKDGNYTLID
+981 EAADKGYIVKDGIWYSAD
-992 GEWVIDTNKNGKKD
+992 GK
-1006 AGEVSRPLPKT
+1006 VSKEDEMPKT

-1072 YFVRNHSHN
+1072 YFVRDHSQN
-1081 SQDWGDQTIK
+1081 SQDWGNQTIK
-1091 FHKNSASTNPTADVA
+1091 FRKNSSSTNPTADVA

-1112 YVDMYGHVQTAEV
+1112 YVDRYGHVQTAEV

>member
-6 LSAILFGALMVSST
+6 LSAVLFGALMVSST

-31 DIDELW
+31 DIEELW

-45 ELSKKVSALETSVSD
+45 DLSKKVSALETSVSD
-60 LQGAQTKL
+60 LQSAQTKL
-68 EAEIAAVKKE
+68 EAEIAAAKKE
-78 AADAKAAADQAAADA
+78 A

-123 KMIQDNQGASEE
+123 KMIQNNQGASEE

-147 KGDIAALTAAYKGAD
+147 KGDITALTAAYKGAD

-170 KVESTLGERISN
+170 KVEGVLGERITN

-191 EEIGKLQGALK
+191 EEIGKLQSALK

-212 EATGKELGNINTRLG
+212 EATGKELGDVKTKL
-227 ECEEAVKALQGFDVA
+227 EACEKAVEALQGFDVA

-283 SLVNSVNNNQGE
+283 SLVNSESNNQGKDK
-295 NNWNLD
+295 WNLD

-319 KTISNKLEF
+319 KTIANKLEF

-380 LTGERGIS
+380 LTGTRGIS

-394 VEVALKNYDADSF
+394 VEVALKNYDEDSF
-407 NAAAYKDGKKVDNNQ
+407 NAAATNKDGKKV
-422 QYNLY
+422 LY

-479 RYSFESKSITGE
+479 RYTFESKSITGE
-491 VESGSTPAKEYKWS
+491 VESGSTPAKEYKWT

-518 VLKDKEGT
+518 VLKDKDGNF
-526 PVATVEENQ
+526 VAKEEENQ
-535 APEEGDNRSDMQ
+535 APETGDNRSNMQ

-560 LKEKK
+560 LKEKNNE
-565 GEKWVAAEK
+565 GKWVAAEK

-664 IPSIETKVIATE
+664 IPSIETKVIATT
-676 VDAKS
+676 VDAES

-711 KVNENPDLNNKI
+711 KVNGV
-723 THTKA
+723 THIKA

-740 TITTATDVVDGILEK
+740 VIATGSEVVDGILEGK
-755 EQKVTI
+755 QDVTI
-761 PTDINK
+761 PTNINK
-767 VTIATK
+767 ATIVTK
-773 FNESLGM
+773 FNENLGL
-780 VLDDTKLNG
+780 VLNDTKLNG

-818 EDKFTVKDNQI
+818 EHKFTAKDNQI

-842 YKMDGT
+842 YDMDGT

-859 KGTASEGTMNMENV
+859 TGTASEGTMNMENV
-873 FNGWEKDFDESEA
+873 FNGWKNDFDGNSVT
-886 ISGYRIVLANT
+886 SGYRIVLANT
-897 KYNADTKDY
+897 KYNNDTKDY
-906 TDEEE
+906 TDEAE
-911 FTKNVAIPNVLINS
+911 FGKNVTITNKLINS
-925 TTKHATDVEYVYA
+925 ETKHATDVEYVYA

-981 EAKDGNYTLID
+981 EAADKGYIVKDGIWYSAD
-992 GEWVIDTNKNGKKD
+992 GK
-1006 AGEVSRPLPKT
+1006 VSKEDEMPKT

-1046 DMTKLNLKEIR
+1046 DMTRLNLKEIR

-1072 YFVRNHSHN
+1072 YFVRDHSQN
-1081 SQDWGDQTIK
+1081 SQDWGNQTIK
-1091 FHKNSASTNPTADVA
+1091 FRKNSSSTNPTADVA

>member
-6 LSAILFGALMVSST
+6 LSAVLFGALMVSST

-31 DIDELW
+31 DIEELW

-45 ELSKKVSALETSVSD
+45 DLSKKVSALETSVSD
-60 LQGAQTKL
+60 LQSAQTKL
-68 EAEIAAVKKE
+68 EAEIAAAKKE
-78 AADAKAAADQAAADA
+78 A

-123 KMIQDNQGASEE
+123 KMIQNNQGASEE

-147 KGDIAALTAAYKGAD
+147 KGDITALTAAYKGAD

-170 KVESTLGERISN
+170 KVEGVLGERITN

-191 EEIGKLQGALK
+191 EEIGKLQSALK

-212 EATGKELGNINTRLG
+212 EATGKELGDVKTKL
-227 ECEEAVKALQGFDVA
+227 EACEKAVEALQGFDVA

-283 SLVNSVNNNQGE
+283 SLVNSESNNQGKDK
-295 NNWNLD
+295 WNLD

-319 KTISNKLEF
+319 KTIANKLEF

-380 LTGERGIS
+380 LTGTRGIS

-394 VEVALKNYDADSF
+394 VEVALKNYDEDSF
-407 NAAAYKDGKKVDNNQ
+407 NAAATNKDGKKV
-422 QYNLY
+422 LY

-479 RYSFESKSITGE
+479 RYTFESKSITGE
-491 VESGSTPAKEYKWS
+491 VESGSTPAKEYKWT

-518 VLKDKEGT
+518 VLKDKDGNF
-526 PVATVEENQ
+526 VAKEEENQ
-535 APEEGDNRSDMQ
+535 APETGDNRSNMQ

-560 LKEKK
+560 LKEKNNE
-565 GEKWVAAEK
+565 GKWVAAEK

-664 IPSIETKVIATE
+664 IPSIETKVIATT
-676 VDAKS
+676 VDAES

-711 KVNENPDLNNKI
+711 KVNGV
-723 THTKA
+723 THIKA

-740 TITTATDVVDGILEK
+740 VIATGSEVVDGILEGK
-755 EQKVTI
+755 QDVTI
-761 PTDINK
+761 PTNINK
-767 VTIATK
+767 ATIVTK
-773 FNESLGM
+773 FNENLGL
-780 VLDDTKLNG
+780 VLNDTKLNG

-818 EDKFTVKDNQI
+818 EHKFTAKDNQI

-842 YKMDGT
+842 YDMDGT

-859 KGTASEGTMNMENV
+859 TGTASEGTMNMENI
-873 FNGWEKDFDESEA
+873 FNGWKNDFDGNSVT
-886 ISGYRIVLANT
+886 SGYRIVLANT
-897 KYNADTKDY
+897 KYNNDTKDY
-906 TDEEE
+906 TDEAE
-911 FTKNVAIPNVLINS
+911 FGKNVTITNKLINS
-925 TTKHATDVEYVYA
+925 ETKHATDVEYVYA

-981 EAKDGNYTLID
+981 EAADKGYIVKDGIWYSAD
-992 GEWVIDTNKNGKKD
+992 GK
-1006 AGEVSRPLPKT
+1006 VSKEDEMPKT

-1072 YFVRNHSHN
+1072 YFVRDHSQN
-1081 SQDWGDQTIK
+1081 SQDWGNQTIK
-1091 FHKNSASTNPTADVA
+1091 FRKNSSSTNPTADVA

>member
-6 LSAILFGALMVSST
+6 LSAVLFGALMVSST

-31 DIDELW
+31 DIEELW

-45 ELSKKVSALETSVSD
+45 DLSKKVSALETSVSD
-60 LQGAQTKL
+60 LQSAQTKL
-68 EAEIAAVKKE
+68 EAEIAAAKKE
-78 AADAKAAADQAAADA
+78 A

-123 KMIQDNQGASEE
+123 KMIQNNQGASEE

-147 KGDIAALTAAYKGAD
+147 KGDITALTAAYKGAD

-170 KVESTLGERISN
+170 KVEGVLGERITN

-191 EEIGKLQGALK
+191 EEIGKLQSALK

-212 EATGKELGNINTRLG
+212 EATGKELGDVKTKL
-227 ECEEAVKALQGFDVA
+227 EACEKAVEALQEFDVA

-283 SLVNSVNNNQGE
+283 SLVNSESNNQGKDK
-295 NNWNLD
+295 WNLD

-319 KTISNKLEF
+319 KTIANKLEF

-380 LTGERGIS
+380 LTGTRGIS

-394 VEVALKNYDADSF
+394 VEVALKNYDEDSF
-407 NAAAYKDGKKVDNNQ
+407 NAAATNKDGKKV
-422 QYNLY
+422 LY

-479 RYSFESKSITGE
+479 RYTFESKSITGE
-491 VESGSTPAKEYKWS
+491 VESGSTPAKEYKWT

-518 VLKDKEGT
+518 VLKDKDGNF
-526 PVATVEENQ
+526 VAKEEENQ
-535 APEEGDNRSDMQ
+535 APETGDNRSNMQ

-560 LKEKK
+560 LKEKNNE
-565 GEKWVAAEK
+565 GKWVAAEK

-664 IPSIETKVIATE
+664 IPSIETKVIATT
-676 VDAKS
+676 VDAES

-711 KVNENPDLNNKI
+711 KVNGV
-723 THTKA
+723 THIKA

-740 TITTATDVVDGILEK
+740 VIATGSEVVDGILEGK
-755 EQKVTI
+755 QDVTI
-761 PTDINK
+761 PTNINK
-767 VTIATK
+767 ATIVTK
-773 FNESLGM
+773 FNENLGL
-780 VLDDTKLNG
+780 VLNDTKLNG

-818 EDKFTVKDNQI
+818 EHKF
-829 VNGVYNCFLIPSQ
+829 
-842 YKMDGT
+842 
-848 ITWDAQNGWGV
+848 
-859 KGTASEGTMNMENV
+859 
-873 FNGWEKDFDESEA
+873 
-886 ISGYRIVLANT
+886 
-897 KYNADTKDY
+897 
-906 TDEEE
+906 
-911 FTKNVAIPNVLINS
+911 
-925 TTKHATDVEYVYA
+925 
-938 GVSAYVDNNKVL
+938 
-950 INQNHAVKA
+950 
-959 YDSFNTV
+959 
-966 YNCYMHKPVHTWRWI
+966 
-981 EAKDGNYTLID
+981 
-992 GEWVIDTNKNGKKD
+992 
-1006 AGEVSRPLPKT
+1006 
-1017 SAVYAEENFEVNCA
+1017 
-1031 DIFGVNTYNSTKYGV
+1031 
-1046 DMTKLNLKEIR
+1046 
-1057 VVDAKITSNGSKDED
+1057 KIG
-1072 YFVRNHSHN
+1072 R
-1081 SQDWGDQTIK
+1081 
-1091 FHKNSASTNPTADVA
+1091 A
-1106 STLTVV
+1106 
-1112 YVDMYGHVQTAEV
+1112 HV
-1125 GFTVKKQ
+1125 

>member
-6 LSAILFGALMVSST
+6 LSAVLFGALMVSST

-31 DIDELW
+31 DIEELW

-45 ELSKKVSALETSVSD
+45 DLSKKVSALETSVSD
-60 LQGAQTKL
+60 LQSAQTKL
-68 EAEIAAVKKE
+68 EAEIAAAKKE
-78 AADAKAAADQAAADA
+78 A

-123 KMIQDNQGASEE
+123 KMIQNNQGASEE

-147 KGDIAALTAAYKGAD
+147 KGDITALTAAYKGAD

-170 KVESTLGERISN
+170 KVEGVLGERITN

-191 EEIGKLQGALK
+191 EEIGKLQSALK

-212 EATGKELGNINTRLG
+212 EATGKELGDVKTKL
-227 ECEEAVKALQGFDVA
+227 EACEKAVEALQGFDVA

-283 SLVNSVNNNQGE
+283 SLVNSESNNQGKDK
-295 NNWNLD
+295 WNLD

-319 KTISNKLEF
+319 KTIANKLEF

-380 LTGERGIS
+380 LTGTRGIS

-394 VEVALKNYDADSF
+394 VEVALKNYDEDSF
-407 NAAAYKDGKKVDNNQ
+407 NAAATNKDGKKV
-422 QYNLY
+422 LY

-479 RYSFESKSITGE
+479 RYTFESKSITGE
-491 VESGSTPAKEYKWS
+491 VESGSTPAKEYKWT

-518 VLKDKEGT
+518 VLKDKDGNF
-526 PVATVEENQ
+526 VAKEEENQ
-535 APEEGDNRSDMQ
+535 APETGDNRSNMQ

-560 LKEKK
+560 LKEKNNE
-565 GEKWVAAEK
+565 GKWVAAEK

-664 IPSIETKVIATE
+664 IPSIETKVIATT
-676 VDAKS
+676 VDAES

-711 KVNENPDLNNKI
+711 KVNGV
-723 THTKA
+723 THIKA

-740 TITTATDVVDGILEK
+740 VIATGSEVVDGILEGK
-755 EQKVTI
+755 QDVTI
-761 PTDINK
+761 PTNINK
-767 VTIATK
+767 ATIVTK
-773 FNESLGM
+773 FNENLGL
-780 VLDDTKLNG
+780 VLNDTKLNG

-818 EDKFTVKDNQI
+818 EHKFTAKDNQI

-842 YKMDGT
+842 YDMDGT
-848 ITWDAQNGWGV
+848 IITWDAQNGWGV
-859 KGTASEGTMNMENV
+859 TGTASEGTMNMENV
-873 FNGWEKDFDESEA
+873 FNGWKNDFDGNSVT
-886 ISGYRIVLANT
+886 SGYRIVLANT
-897 KYNADTKDY
+897 KYNNDTKDY
-906 TDEEE
+906 TDEAE
-911 FTKNVAIPNVLINS
+911 FGKNVTITNKLINS
-925 TTKHATDVEYVYA
+925 ETKHATDVEYVYA

-981 EAKDGNYTLID
+981 EAADKGYIVKDGIWYSAD
-992 GEWVIDTNKNGKKD
+992 GK
-1006 AGEVSRPLPKT
+1006 VSKEDEMPKT

-1072 YFVRNHSHN
+1072 YFVRDHSQN
-1081 SQDWGDQTIK
+1081 SQDWGNQTIK
-1091 FHKNSASTNPTADVA
+1091 FRKNSSSTNPTADVA